1 MIKLQDVLKENMRR
15 FKTKNL
21 QEQQAMGREEA
32 AAAAEQWYKNL
43 ETQVA
48 AINTYAKNRKKSW
61 RLMYLVQPK
70 GIYWRIGDFSRVGD
84 PAAVD
89 GGVASKE
96 IFRMS
101 LGVNGGVNN
110 AAPEERI
117 DGYLQTAMDN
127 LVTRLKRT
135 NQDPPKP
142 NSLGWDDEKDRAY
155 VLTQIQKVANAAKQ
169 VNFDL
174 VDKQGF
180 QLR

>member
-1 MIKLQDVLKENMRR
+1 MKKNILAENMRR

-32 AAAAEQWYKNL
+32 AAAAEQWYKDL
-43 ETQVA
+43 ETKVA

-61 RLMYLVQPK
+61 RLMYYPVAK
-70 GIYWRIGDFSRVGD
+70 GIYWRIGDFSKVGN

-89 GGVASKE
+89 SGVGNREMFGKVATNT
-96 IFRMS
+96 
-101 LGVNGGVNN
+101 VNGTANN
-110 AAPEERI
+110 PAPEQQI
-117 DGYLQTAMDN
+117 GGFLQTAMDN
-127 LVTRLKRT
+127 LVTRLERT
-135 NQDPPKP
+135 QQAPPKP
-142 NSLGWDDEKDRAY
+142 NFLGWDDEKDRAY
-155 VLTQIQKVANAAKQ
+155 VLTQIQKAANAAKQ